1 MHKQRNTHAQ
11 VWIQLLELPHEYW
24 MDRTIQEIA
33 SVVGTP
39 LLIDN
44 ANSKRIYG
52 HYARILVDIDFSRK
66 LYHEIT
72 VEREGY
78 AFNVEVAYGWLPE
91 FCTHCQT
98 IGHDFSSCR

>member
-1 MHKQRNTHAQ
+1 
-11 VWIQLLELPHEYW
+11 